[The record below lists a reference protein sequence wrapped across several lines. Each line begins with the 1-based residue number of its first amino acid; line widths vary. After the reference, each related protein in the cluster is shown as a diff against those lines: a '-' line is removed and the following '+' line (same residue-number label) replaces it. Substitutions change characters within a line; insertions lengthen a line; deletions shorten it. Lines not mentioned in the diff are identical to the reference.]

1 MYQVDESTRTLYL
14 DVIRID
20 GGTQPR
26 CQIDEALVAEYAE
39 AYADGAEFPPVVVFL
54 DGVDH
59 WLADG
64 FHRVHGARRAGLDQV
79 RVDLRSGTLRDAVLY
94 SIGANA
100 AHGQR
105 RNDDDKR
112 KAVLTL
118 LEDEEW
124 AGWSNCEIARR
135 CGVSDPFV
143 GKLRSSLQTV
153 RSEPT
158 RTYTDRHGNVNTM
171 NVENIGRT
179 PKWREEMGTVSPR
192 KAAGYGEVSPN
203 AHQPTYS
210 PGPMTPRTSFEFP
223 HDPKII
229 AAALHERFGDDFAA
243 DLITELEALIGRNS

>member
-1 MYQVDESTRTLYL
+1 MTLETSTINI
-14 DVIRID
+14 DDIRID

-64 FHRVHGARRAGLDQV
+64 FHRVHGAHRAGLDQV
-79 RVDLRSGTLRDAVLY
+79 RVDLRTGTLRDAVLY
-94 SIGANA
+94 SVGANA

-105 RNDDDKR
+105 RTNPDKR

-124 AGWSNCEIARR
+124 SGWSNVEIAKR
-135 CGVSDPFV
+135 CHVTH
-143 GKLRSSLQTV
+143 QTV
-153 RSEPT
+153 ANHRASLSKFESEPT

-179 PKWREEMGTVSPR
+179 PRWQEEIGNDVSQTQPVPIYTETHPVSDAQTFADTALAQLAAIRRDDPERGTALLRVRTWIDEQMG
-192 KAAGYGEVSPN
+192 
-203 AHQPTYS
+203 
-210 PGPMTPRTSFEFP
+210 
-223 HDPKII
+223 
-229 AAALHERFGDDFAA
+229 GDD
-243 DLITELEALIGRNS
+243 DHN

>member
-1 MYQVDESTRTLYL
+1 MTLETSTINI
-14 DVIRID
+14 DDIRID

-64 FHRVHGARRAGLDQV
+64 FHRVHGAHRAGLDQV
-79 RVDLRSGTLRDAVLY
+79 RVDLRAGTLRDAVLY
-94 SIGANA
+94 SVGANA

-105 RNDDDKR
+105 RTNPDKR

-124 AGWSNCEIARR
+124 SGWSNVEIANR
-135 CGVSDPFV
+135 CGVGHTLV
-143 GKLRSSLQTV
+143 NTIRGSLDFAS
-153 RSEPT
+153 SEP

-229 AAALHERFGDDFAA
+229 AASLHERFGDDFAA
-243 DLITELEALIGRNS
+243 DLITELEALIGRTS